1 MKIRVR
7 SSLIVLHRAFKW
19 RLSVQVN
26 GRCASTA
33 KEESRMF
40 LLFPRLLFNDFF
52 IESWSLDYPKIQ
64 LKGNILI
71 YAILSKK
78 KKKKHPS
85 IQLP

>member
-1 MKIRVR
+1 
-7 SSLIVLHRAFKW
+7 
-19 RLSVQVN
+19 
-26 GRCASTA
+26 
-33 KEESRMF
+33 MF